1 MLELPRSDCSND
13 NTNAQIEAPLSRAS
27 VQPCVVGSI
36 HTGRSVLQA
45 DIMLVE
51 YGGKRYALKD
61 FRLRPRIVRWA
72 FGRWVIAREFRI
84 MKQLEG
90 LEGIPRVAGMV
101 DGDGFLMEYVDGRPL
116 PSLKENDLV
125 PEFFERLERLMRAMH
140 ARGVGHGD
148 LRRKNVLVTRE
159 FQPYLVDFA
168 TAFRVRG
175 RGNLLSRWILAKYR
189 RIDEATLL
197 KLKRHFMPQHVTA
210 EEVSRLG
217 ERPWYLL
224 VGRFLRKRV
233 YRELIKPR
241 RWKKR
246 WQRWKEKILGR
257 AKG

>member
-1 MLELPRSDCSND
+1 M
-13 NTNAQIEAPLSRAS
+13 NAQMEASVSRAS

-51 YGGKRYALKD
+51 NEGKQYALKD
-61 FRLRPRIVRWA
+61 FRLRPRAVRWA

-84 MKQLEG
+84 MKQLEEI
-90 LEGIPRVAGMV
+90 EGIPRVVGMV
-101 DGDGFLMEYVDGRPL
+101 DGDGFLMEYVEGRRL

-125 PEFFERLERLMRAMH
+125 PELFERLERLMRTMH

-148 LRRKNVLVTRE
+148 LRRKNVLGTRE
-159 FQPYLVDFA
+159 VQPYLVDFA

-175 RGNLLSRWILAKYR
+175 QGNVVSRWILAKYR

-217 ERPWYLL
+217 ERPWYLH

-233 YRELIKPR
+233 YRGVIKPR

-246 WQRWKEKILGR
+246 WRWWREKIFGR

>member
-1 MLELPRSDCSND
+1 MLELPRSDYSNE
-13 NTNAQIEAPLSRAS
+13 NTDAQMEAPLSRAS
-27 VQPCVVGSI
+27 VQPCVVGSV

-61 FRLRPRIVRWA
+61 FRLRPRVVRWL
-72 FGRWVIAREFRI
+72 FGRCVIAREFRI

-90 LEGIPRVAGMV
+90 IEGIPQVVGMV
-101 DGDGFLMEYVDGRPL
+101 DGDGFLMEYVEGHRL
-116 PSLKENDLV
+116 PRLKENDLV
-125 PEFFERLERLMRAMH
+125 PVFFERLEHLMRAMH

-159 FQPYLVDFA
+159 FHPYLVDFA

-175 RGNLLSRWILAKYR
+175 LGNVVSRWILARYR

-197 KLKRHFMPQHVTA
+197 KLKRHFMPQHVTP

-217 ERPWYLL
+217 ERPWYLH

-233 YRELIKPR
+233 YRELVKPR

-246 WQRWKEKILGR
+246 WQRWKERILGR
-257 AKG
+257 AKE

>member
-1 MLELPRSDCSND
+1 MLELPRSDYSNENMD
-13 NTNAQIEAPLSRAS
+13 KQMEAPLSRAS

-61 FRLRPRIVRWA
+61 FRLRPRVVRLL
-72 FGRWVIAREFRI
+72 FGRWVIAHEFRI

-90 LEGIPRVAGMV
+90 IEGIPQVVGMV
-101 DGDGFLMEYVDGRPL
+101 DGDGFLMEYVEGHRL

-125 PEFFERLERLMRAMH
+125 PEFFERLERLMRTMH

-175 RGNLLSRWILAKYR
+175 QGNVVSRWILAKYR

-197 KLKRHFMPQHVTA
+197 KLKQHFMPQHVTA
-210 EEVSRLG
+210 EEVLRLG
-217 ERPWYLL
+217 ERPWYLH
-224 VGRFLRKRV
+224 VGRFLRKNV
-233 YRELIKPR
+233 YKGVIKPR
-241 RWKKR
+241 CGKKR
-246 WQRWKEKILGR
+246 WRWWREKIFGH
-257 AKG
+257 AKR